1 MQKKQ
6 AESQHM
12 IDQNRQFV
20 SALIIDKKRIRLK
33 EANMPQIVMEQVPKR
48 MFLMK
53 VPLVKVKIGPQ
64 IITLFTDKNTLE
76 ALPVKKNCEAGNFR
90 RLYFRVQHAEGRVKE
105 KWNLSASSPG
115 VKNLRIKLTKC
126 KANDNKTGAVITAPV
141 LFWRLIG
148 APLQHQFHFSLPL
161 SRQPE
166 LIAQAQP
173 ERFRRQTAFHMQ
185 RYELNLQQTS
195 RRFI

>member
-1 MQKKQ
+1 MDVLGLIFAIVVAIVIIFVILYFVGKKMQKKQ

-33 EANMPQIVMEQVPKR
+33 EANMPKSVMEQVPKR

-76 ALPVKKNCEAGNFR
+76 ALPVKKI
-90 RLYFRVQHAEGRVKE
+90 VKLE
-105 KWNLSASSPG
+105 ISGGYILGFSTQKKG
-115 VKNLRIKLTKC
+115 ERKVEFERKLTWREKL
-126 KANDNKTGAVITAPV
+126 ANKID
-141 LFWRLIG
+141 
-148 APLQHQFHFSLPL
+148 
-161 SRQPE
+161 E
-166 LIAQAQP
+166 
-173 ERFRRQTAFHMQ
+173 MQ
-185 RYELNLQQTS
+185 SKR
-195 RRFI
+195 